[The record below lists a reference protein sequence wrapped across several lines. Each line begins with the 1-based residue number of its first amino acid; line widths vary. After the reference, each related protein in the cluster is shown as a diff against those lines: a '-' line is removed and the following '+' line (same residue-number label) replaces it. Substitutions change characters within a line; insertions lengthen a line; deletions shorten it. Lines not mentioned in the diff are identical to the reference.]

1 MVSHRWPHHNP
12 LQYLR
17 VHIKKPALEFIVRA
31 IRICHIAYVN
41 KHIKIAVCRVDNGF
55 CQGCYN
61 KITVND
67 TARLMGKS
75 AVIRCG
81 SCQRILYLGER

>member
-1 MVSHRWPHHNP
+1 MPTDV
-12 LQYLR
+12 LR
-17 VHIKKPALEFIVRA
+17 EYDGLYKTREHL
-31 IRICHIAYVN
+31 
-41 KHIKIAVCRVDNGF
+41 AVCRVDNGF

-67 TARLMGKS
+67 PARLMGKS